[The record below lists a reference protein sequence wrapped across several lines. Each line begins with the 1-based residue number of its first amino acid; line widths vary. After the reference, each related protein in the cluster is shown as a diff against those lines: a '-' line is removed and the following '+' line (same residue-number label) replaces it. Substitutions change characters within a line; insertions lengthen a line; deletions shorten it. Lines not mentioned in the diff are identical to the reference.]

1 MRRRPPPEIP
11 ENHDRWLVSYADFI
25 TLLFAFFVV
34 MYSLSSANE
43 GSYRVLSES
52 IISAFSKPRQTLDPI
67 QVGEMVRSPLSMQET
82 PDSVSMPPVVIP
94 LRADNTGQ
102 QPEGSKGDV
111 SSDATMDT
119 LSTALSEQVPTE
131 LAVKGVNVKRDRF
144 WIEVEVNSTLLFPSG
159 SGVLLASAVPI
170 LTSLADVLAPVPN
183 RIRVEGFT
191 DNVPIRNDLFPSNWE
206 LSAARASSV
215 VRLFESS
222 GIDPSRLSAVA
233 FGEQGPVAS
242 NDSEDGR
249 AKNRRVVLVILAA
262 DARAQDER
270 LQGLSVRQP

>member
-1 MRRRPPPEIP
+1 MRRRPPPELP

-52 IISAFSKPRQTLDPI
+52 IVSAFNRPLQSLDPI
-67 QVGEMVRSPLSMQET
+67 QVGELVRSSLPMEESLT
-82 PDSVSMPPVVIP
+82 TVSLPPVTIP
-94 LRADNTGQ
+94 LRAETAEAEPPAGEAPADDEVTL
-102 QPEGSKGDV
+102 
-111 SSDATMDT
+111 DT
-119 LSTALSEQVPTE
+119 LSGALSEQVPDT
-131 LAVKGVNVKRDRF
+131 LAAKGVSVKRDRF
-144 WIEVEVNSTLLFPSG
+144 WIEVEINSTLLFPSG

-170 LTSLADVLAPVPN
+170 LSSLADTLVPVPN
-183 RIRVEGFT
+183 RIRVEGYT
-191 DNVPIRNDLFPSNWE
+191 DNIPIRNDLFPSNWE

-222 GIDPSRLSAVA
+222 GIDPARLSAVA
-233 FGEQGPVAS
+233 FGEQNPAAS
-242 NDSEDGR
+242 NDSEAGR

-270 LQGLSVRQP
+270 LQGLSVRQQ

>member
-1 MRRRPPPEIP
+1 MRRRPPPELP

-34 MYSLSSANE
+34 MYSLSSAND

-52 IISAFSKPRQTLDPI
+52 IVSAFNKPRQTLDPI
-67 QVGEMVRSPLSMQET
+67 QMGELVRSPLAMQET
-82 PDSVSMPPVVIP
+82 PDTVSMPPVTIP
-94 LRADNTGQ
+94 LRADTAEQ
-102 QPEGSKGDV
+102 EPAA
-111 SSDATMDT
+111 DAADNAAALDT
-119 LSTALSEQVPTE
+119 LSGALSEQVPDA
-131 LAVKGVNVKRDRF
+131 LAAKGVNVKRDRF
-144 WIEVEVNSTLLFPSG
+144 WIEVEINSTLLFPSG

-170 LTSLADVLAPVPN
+170 LSDLAETLTPVPN
-183 RIRVEGFT
+183 RIRVEGYT
-191 DNVPIRNDLFPSNWE
+191 DNVPIRNALFPSNWE

-222 GIDPSRLSAVA
+222 GIDPVRLSAVA
-233 FGEQGPVAS
+233 FGEQNPVAS
-242 NDSEDGR
+242 NDDEAGR

-270 LQGLSVRQP
+270 LQGLSVRQQ